1 MSKEQKITTEIKVP
15 NKDLETL
22 RINFPH
28 CFDKEGNFQLEK
40 FKNNLSEKEINF
52 STESYG
58 LDWLGKSYARLLASD
73 PATTLLKADETHNS
87 KPENA
92 NSENLLIKGDN
103 LEVLKHL
110 TGAYY
115 EQVKMIYIDPPYNTG
130 SDGFTYQDDR
140 KFTVK
145 ELQQLIGVDAEKAKR
160 ILDFTQGK
168 SNSHSAWLTFLYPRL
183 YISKQLL
190 KDEGV
195 IFVSIDD
202 NEVTQLRLLMD
213 EVFGEENYIG
223 TFIINSTPNARD
235 YGHIGKM
242 HEYCIFYAN
251 KLNKTETNLLEDKNK
266 RFTFKDEKGGFNV
279 HPLYNSNV
287 AFTPENRENLYYP
300 FYLNP
305 EKQLSELGEEF
316 YEISLTKNEN
326 HIEIYPPK
334 SVKDGVQFVWRWG
347 KPKSLGELNK
357 EIVGYLTEDEEFRIV
372 QKMRTSE
379 KLIRSIL
386 SDKEFSSRRGTA
398 EVEKIFGKKVFS
410 FPKPIELLNNLIKV
424 ATDKDSIVLDFFAGS
439 GTTGDSLFQI
449 NSEDGGNRRFILV
462 QIPELIDQ
470 KQNKVGYNFVK
481 KELGI
486 DTPTIFDITKE
497 RIIRA
502 AKKTKDVLIPNKINE
517 KEAELKELEGKLDL
531 EEKEEKIN
539 LLKTEIKS
547 LKHQDLGFK
556 VFETTPIWEDYN
568 FEAEQFD
575 SSQTL
580 FDAGKLDEAD
590 IKALLVTWKTNDNIS
605 LSQELEIVDLGGY
618 TAFYGQGKLYLL
630 YKNFTTENLKAVLE
644 KIDTDKTFNPTSIIA
659 FGYHFESK
667 SLREL
672 SENVKQYANKK
683 KIDIDFITRY

>member
-1 MSKEQKITTEIKVP
+1 MSKEQKITNDIKVP
-15 NKDLETL
+15 NKDLEAL
-22 RINFPH
+22 RLNFAH
-28 CFDKEGNFQLEK
+28 CFDKDGNFQLEK
-40 FKNNLSEKEINF
+40 FKANLTEKEINF

-58 LDWLGKSYARLLASD
+58 IEWLGKSYARLLASD

-110 TGAYY
+110 ANAYY

-140 KFTVK
+140 KFTAK
-145 ELQQLIGVDAEKAKR
+145 ELQNLIGVDAEKAKR

-347 KPKSLGELNK
+347 QPKSLGELNK
-357 EIVGYLTEDEEFRIV
+357 EIVGYLTEDEEYRIV

-502 AKKTKDVLIPNKINE
+502 AKKTKDVLIPNKLNE

-531 EEKEEKIN
+531 EGKEEKIN

-568 FEAEQFD
+568 FESEQFD
-575 SSQTL
+575 TSQTL
-580 FDAGKLDEAD
+580 FDAGKLTEED

-618 TAFYGQGKLYLL
+618 TAFYGSGKLYLL
-630 YKNFTTENLKAVLE
+630 YKKFTTENLKAVLE

>member
-1 MSKEQKITTEIKVP
+1 MSKEQKITNDIKVP
-15 NKDLETL
+15 NKDLEAL
-22 RINFPH
+22 RLNFAH
-28 CFDKEGNFQLEK
+28 CFDKDGNFQLEK
-40 FKNNLSEKEINF
+40 FKANLTEKEINF

-58 LDWLGKSYARLLASD
+58 IDWLGKSYARLLASD

-110 TGAYY
+110 ANAYY

-130 SDGFTYQDDR
+130 SDGFTYKDDR
-140 KFTVK
+140 KFTAK
-145 ELQQLIGVDAEKAKR
+145 ELQTLIGVDAEKAKR

-305 EKQLSELGEEF
+305 EKQLSELGEDF

-347 KPKSLGELNK
+347 QPKSLGELNK
-357 EIVGYLTEDEEFRIV
+357 EIVGYLTEDEEYRIV

-481 KELGI
+481 KELGV

-497 RIIRA
+497 RLIRA
-502 AKKTKDVLIPNKINE
+502 AKKTKGVLIPNKINE

-531 EEKEEKIN
+531 EGKEEKIN

-568 FEAEQFD
+568 FESEQFD
-575 SSQTL
+575 TSQTL
-580 FDAGKLDEAD
+580 FDAGKLTEED

-605 LSQELEIVDLGGY
+605 LSQELQIVDLGGY
-618 TAFYGQGKLYLL
+618 TAFYGSGKLYLL
-630 YKNFTTENLKAVLE
+630 HKNFTTENLKAVLE

>member
-1 MSKEQKITTEIKVP
+1 MSKEQKTTNDIKVP
-15 NKDLETL
+15 NKDLEAL
-22 RINFPH
+22 RLNFPH
-28 CFDKEGNFQLEK
+28 CFDKDGNFQLEK
-40 FKNNLSEKEINF
+40 FKANLTEKQINF

-73 PATTLLKADETHNS
+73 PATTLLKADETHNN

-110 TGAYY
+110 ANAYY
-115 EQVKMIYIDPPYNTG
+115 QQVKMIYIDPPYNTG

-140 KFTVK
+140 KFTAK
-145 ELQQLIGVDAEKAKR
+145 ELQNLIGVDAEKAKR

-202 NEVTQLRLLMD
+202 NEVTQLRMLMD

-251 KLNKTETNLLEDKNK
+251 KLSKTETNLLEDKNK

-347 KPKSLGELNK
+347 QPKSLGELNK
-357 EIVGYLTEDEEFRIV
+357 EIVGYLTEDEEYRIV

-424 ATDKDSIVLDFFAGS
+424 ATEKDSIVLDFFAGS

-531 EEKEEKIN
+531 EGKEEKIN

-556 VFETTPIWEDYN
+556 VFETIPIWEDYN

-575 SSQTL
+575 TSQTI
-580 FDAGKLDEAD
+580 FDAGKLTEED

-618 TAFYGQGKLYLL
+618 TAFYGNGKLYLL
-630 YKNFTTENLKAVLE
+630 HKNFTTENLKAVLE

-667 SLREL
+667 NLREL